1 MSEFDELYSQ
11 NPDYFG
17 AEPHPL
23 LKQFAG
29 QIPAGGRVLDIGV
42 GQGRNA
48 LPLARLGVPV
58 IGIDTSATS
67 IQLVREMAGRE
78 NLPVTLW
85 HGSYMDYQ
93 PDEPLAAVAC
103 FGLLQILPRHAIA
116 SLLFRLQQW
125 TQPGGLLFLTTWHVD
140 DPDYDRVRDSWQ
152 EVNRHSFRHTDGR
165 FRTFLGRGEILDLLI
180 GWRVIHLWEGLG
192 PEHRHADGPA
202 ERHGEVEVVAVKLD
216 RAELERRLRTR

>member
-1 MSEFDELYSQ
+1 MSEFDELYGQ

-23 LKQFAG
+23 LEQFAG

-67 IQLVREMAGRE
+67 IRLVREMSGRE

-85 HGSYMDYQ
+85 HGSYMDFQ
-93 PDEPLAAVAC
+93 PDEPLAGVAC

-152 EVNRHSFRHTDGR
+152 EVHRHSFRHADGR

-192 PEHRHADGPA
+192 PEHRHADGPV

-216 RAELERRLRTR
+216 PAELERRLRTR